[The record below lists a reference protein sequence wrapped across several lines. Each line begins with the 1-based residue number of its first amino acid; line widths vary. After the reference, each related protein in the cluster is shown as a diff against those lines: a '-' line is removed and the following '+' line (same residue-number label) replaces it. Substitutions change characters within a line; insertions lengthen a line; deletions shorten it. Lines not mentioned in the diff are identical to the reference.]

1 MIAPGSATMP
11 DSLAE
16 LQSAIDAFVAERDWA
31 QFHAPKNLAIGVAI
45 EAAEIME
52 HFLWCSPEESSALD
66 AARRAQVANEIGD
79 VLIYLIELGRS
90 LDIDVIAAARAKL
103 ELNRERYP
111 AAKSRG
117 RATKYVDLD

>member
-1 MIAPGSATMP
+1 MA

-31 QFHAPKNLAIGVAI
+31 QFHAPKNLAMGVAI

-52 HFLWCSPEESSALD
+52 HFLWSSGAESLALGG
-66 AARRAQVANEIGD
+66 AKRTEVANEIGD
-79 VLIYLIELGRS
+79 VLIYLLELGCS
-90 LDIDVIAAARAKL
+90 LDIDIVAAARAKL

-111 AAKSRG
+111 VAKSRG
-117 RATKYVDLD
+117 RAIKYVDLD